1 MIVTIAFD
9 GDPDDTVTFLLGSRE
24 GVADD
29 LETYSPQSP
38 LGTGVT
44 GKRTGEDATYELP
57 NGKSASVRI
66 LDVKPYQG

>member
-1 MIVTIAFD
+1 MVVTIAFD

-38 LGTGVT
+38 LGRGVT
-44 GKRTGEDATYELP
+44 GKKTGDDATYELP
-57 NGKSASVRI
+57 NGKIASVRV